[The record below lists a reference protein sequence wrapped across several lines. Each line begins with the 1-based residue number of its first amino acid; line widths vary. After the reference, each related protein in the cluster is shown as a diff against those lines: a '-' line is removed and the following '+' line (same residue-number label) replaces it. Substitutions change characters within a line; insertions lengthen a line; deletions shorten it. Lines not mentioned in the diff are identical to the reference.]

1 MLIEF
6 GNKQFVDQYCL
17 SPYVSIAV
25 DINGNVS
32 LCGCAE
38 WQPSVI
44 GNIFDQ
50 SLAQLLSSDHAQTI
64 RSSIANGSYTYCNQ
78 NACGIINNQQLNN
91 RDSLPPEVVPLISDS
106 TKWIMPHE
114 IILAGDLTCNLS
126 CPSCRTGVIRL
137 VDQQRQSQQDLG
149 RILAQ
154 NLFSTASDKYINL
167 TMSTS
172 GEVFASSFLLQFLSS
187 IDTAQFPN
195 LNLKL
200 QTNGLLAPRNWSRMG
215 AAADHVRQITVT
227 FDSAQPDTYHL
238 LRRGGHWK
246 DLLTGLEFLQQKKAT
261 TGMRFYTRMVVQQA
275 NWREIGE
282 FYHLSRSYQAD
293 RVEYTRITDW
303 GTYKSKFAEQD
314 VLDTAHPEF
323 ATAQAELDAVAKRP
337 FVWFSG
343 NLHPN
348 K

>member
-6 GNKQFVDQYCL
+6 GHKQFVDQYCL

-50 SLAQLLSSDHAQTI
+50 SLEQLLSSEPAQKI
-64 RSSIANGSYTYCNQ
+64 RGSIANGSYTYCNQ
-78 NACGIINNQQLNN
+78 NTCGIINNQQLNN
-91 RDSLPPEVVPLISDS
+91 RDSLPPEVAPLISDS

-114 IILAGDLTCNLS
+114 IIVAGDLTCNLS

-137 VDQQRQSQQDLG
+137 EDQQRQSQQDLG
-149 RILAQ
+149 RILAG
-154 NLFSTASDKYINL
+154 NLFSTASNRYINL

-187 IDTAQFPN
+187 IDTDQFPN

-227 FDSAQPDTYHL
+227 FDAAQPDTYHL

-246 DLLTGLEFLQQKKAT
+246 DLLSSLEFFQQKKAD
-261 TGMRFYTRMVVQQA
+261 TGMRFHTRMVVQQA
-275 NWREIGE
+275 NWREIDE
-282 FYHLSRSYQAD
+282 FYHLSRNYQAD
-293 RVEYTRITDW
+293 RVEYIRITDW
-303 GTYKSKFAEQD
+303 GTYRSKFAEQD

-323 ATAQAELDAVAKRP
+323 ATAQAALDAVAKQP
-337 FVWFSG
+337 FAWFSG
-343 NLHPN
+343 DLHPN